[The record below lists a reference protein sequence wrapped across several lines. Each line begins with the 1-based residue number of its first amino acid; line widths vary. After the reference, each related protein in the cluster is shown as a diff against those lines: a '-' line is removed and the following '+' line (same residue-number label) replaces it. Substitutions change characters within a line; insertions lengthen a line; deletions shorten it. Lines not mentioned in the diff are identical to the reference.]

1 MRRKPFMLSWERFSR
16 NLSIR
21 QKMIVSLA
29 LCVIIPIILLGIITT
44 TRVLRLS
51 EQNQYEVQINQLTKS
66 GKDIESLYEN
76 IIQEA
81 ATLAGDG
88 AVKAIVA
95 GDASV
100 MDYKNAAK
108 RMLDASERIDYCSA
122 IALSKGGEV

>member
-1 MRRKPFMLSWERFSR
+1 
-16 NLSIR
+16 
-21 QKMIVSLA
+21 MIVSLA

-95 GDASV
+95 G
-100 MDYKNAAK
+100 
-108 RMLDASERIDYCSA
+108 
-122 IALSKGGEV
+122 LSLIHI